1 MSVDDLFFAPVELFA
16 TILTIFISLTFINKF
31 MDVFNPIVG
40 NTTPAGEWTTAT
52 VGIFNSMAGG
62 FVLALL
68 VGLMITS
75 FILAI
80 KLPISIIWTPIF
92 AVATIVAVWFAV
104 PIASAYNLVVATPT
118 FAAYATHM
126 QVATLI
132 MSNLPYFILLMG
144 CTLGLVTFMKFK
156 QGVTTGL

>member
-1 MSVDDLFFAPVELFA
+1 MSVDDLFFAPIELFT
-16 TILTIFISLTFINKF
+16 TILVIFISITFVNRF
-31 MDVFNPIVG
+31 LDVFNPIAG
-40 NTTPAGEWTTAT
+40 NTTAAGNWTTAT

-62 FVLALL
+62 FVLAVL

-80 KLPISIIWTPIF
+80 KLPTSIIWTPIF

-104 PIASAYNLVVATPT
+104 PIASAYELVLATPI
-118 FAAYATHM
+118 FAEYATDM

-144 CTLGLVTFMKFK
+144 CTLGLVTFMKFRRE
-156 QGVTTGL
+156 VTTGL